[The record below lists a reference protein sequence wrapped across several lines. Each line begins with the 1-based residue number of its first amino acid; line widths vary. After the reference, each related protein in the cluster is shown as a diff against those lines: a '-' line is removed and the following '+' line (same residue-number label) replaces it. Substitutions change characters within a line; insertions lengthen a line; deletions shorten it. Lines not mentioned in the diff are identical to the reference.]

1 MSSITLDYIFDSCFK
16 EVKLLDSTDIKF
28 DFKEFLK
35 VLEKISIKSS
45 ELNKLIND
53 LSYNGMCRVCDKI
66 INGIIK
72 LSDETIE
79 YLILILILGYY
90 FHSTDTF
97 IKVFDFI
104 HIENYFKRIYSHLS
118 IMSLS
123 EYLIKYRFNDTKVKL
138 IKYLISKGDTV
149 ILKMKNFK
157 NSPLYILLMKDNF
170 NLAKLLVNNGAYLYE
185 DYPYFVNTPLFY
197 SMFFRHKEETLE
209 ISDEQWEL
217 IKVILTKLPII
228 HFKKTNYVDDSDT
241 DSILYEFT
249 GSKIFN
255 PLSYAMSGYSP
266 EKVQF
271 IIDSHPEFFEDIID
285 FN

>member
-35 VLEKISIKSS
+35 VLDKISIKSS

-157 NSPLYILLMKDNF
+157 NSPLYILLMKDHF

-197 SMFFRHKEETLE
+197 SMFFRHKETLE